1 MTEGDGGGG
10 RPARQRPPEEPGP
23 TRPAGFRR
31 APCSRALDRG
41 PPPAPSLRTGPAV
54 GLNQREGRRVSEEAQ
69 RGDKGRNLLRRA
81 TGRPSFGP
89 ATDIP
94 EYPSENKGG
103 AEKFI

>member
-1 MTEGDGGGG
+1 MRRPSRETA
-10 RPARQRPPEEPGP
+10 PAREARPHP
-23 TRPAGFRR
+23 TGQVPQ
-31 APCSRALDRG
+31 RALQPG
-41 PPPAPSLRTGPAV
+41 SGQGTAPGRSLPTGPAV

-69 RGDKGRNLLRRA
+69 RGDKGRDLLRRA